1 MNWLRS
7 KTKTVPTITTV
18 SVSEDTADSPTT
30 DSEPKSLDTK
40 IEANNVSDNDK
51 LETAPHDANE
61 TEDNAAP
68 IAQTTSTVSTDSNIV
83 YPHGFRLVVIITSLC
98 FAVFLVALDQTIIAT
113 AMYPLHP
120 TQL

>member
-7 KTKTVPTITTV
+7 KTKTASAVTTV
-18 SVSEDTADSPTT
+18 PVSQNTSDSPTT
-30 DSEPKSLDTK
+30 ESEPKSLDAK
-40 IEANNVSDNDK
+40 IETNVASDNNK
-51 LETAPHDANE
+51 LETDPNGENNTD
-61 TEDNAAP
+61 DNTSP
-68 IAQTTSTVSTDSNIV
+68 IAPASTDSNIV
-83 YPHGFRLVVIITSLC
+83 YPKGIRLVVIITSLC